1 MTNDTHAHP
10 SHVTHLPYRAD
21 IDGLRALA
29 VIVVILFHA
38 FPNIFGS
45 GFIGVDIFFV
55 ISGYLISS
63 FILKNLFANSFNF
76 ASFYSR
82 RVNRIFPALLFIL
95 ITLLCLSWYYLIPD
109 DFSKVSK
116 HVFGSSIFLSN
127 IVYLSEAGYFDDAAD
142 QKPLLHLWSLAIE
155 EQFYIIWP
163 ITLALAFRFRLEVVK
178 LIIFALLFSFALNI
192 YRASYDTN
200 FAFFSLQ
207 TRAWEL
213 LLGAFIAYI
222 DVRFNP
228 SAIPINRY
236 VSNAVSFTGAALIVA
251 GLVLITKDVR
261 FPGWWA
267 LLPTIGAACMIAA
280 GPLAFINRHLL
291 ALPPLRAIGLI
302 SYPLYL
308 WHWVLLSFMAVLLNH
323 PLDMWMK
330 LSLVGASIGLACL
343 TYFAIERPIRQR
355 FNNGKTTLILLVL
368 MVCLGAIGLYG
379 YKQHGR
385 LGQTQQAILINNT
398 GIYPCKDKFDA
409 RQLCVF
415 GNPDSTEVIFIYG
428 DSHAEHLTA
437 ALAKAFGDRYK
448 LIFAYTSSC
457 YFSEHPDPKYK
468 RPPSCE
474 PFVTLSRELKNSRE
488 RIVATILSQRWHGYG
503 ITSSHQVIAAMT
515 DAMKA
520 FDLNPN
526 KIIIVGSTANV
537 DLRCAKHNYY
547 FGSSRSQQACEQDET
562 SIKINKEFI
571 NITAGL
577 AVPSNV
583 NFVYP
588 FEALCPK
595 DVCVPIRDDILL
607 YGDNHHLTQAG
618 AQLLMPA
625 IKKILSSVDN
635 SVNASS
641 LK

>member
-1 MTNDTHAHP
+1 MTNDTHAHQ

-116 HVFGSSIFLSN
+116 HVFGSSTFLSN

-213 LLGAFIAYI
+213 LLGGFIAYI
-222 DVRFNP
+222 DLRL
-228 SAIPINRY
+228 SASATPINRY

-308 WHWVLLSFMAVLLNH
+308 WHWVLLSFVAVLLNH
-323 PLDMWMK
+323 PLDMWMT
-330 LSLVGASIGLACL
+330 LGLVGASIGLACL
-343 TYFAIERPIRQR
+343 TYLAIERPIRQH
-355 FNNGKTTLILLVL
+355 FNNGKTTLILLIL

-379 YKQHGR
+379 YKHHGI
-385 LGQTQQAILINNT
+385 LGQTKQGILINDT

-409 RQLCVF
+409 KQICIF
-415 GNPDSTEVIFIYG
+415 GNLDSSEVILIYG

-437 ALAKAFGDRYK
+437 ALAKTFGDTYK
-448 LIFAYTSSC
+448 LMFAYTSSC
-457 YFSEHPDPKYK
+457 YFGEHPNPKYK
-468 RPPSCE
+468 RPIACE
-474 PFVTLSRELKNSRE
+474 PFVEHIRDLKKSGE
-488 RIVATILSQRWHGYG
+488 KIVATILSQRWHGYG
-503 ITSSHQVIAAMT
+503 ITMSEQIIAAMT

-547 FGSSRSQQACEQDET
+547 FGSSRSQQPCERDET
-562 SIKINKEFI
+562 SIKINKDFI
-571 NITAGL
+571 AITSAMP
-577 AVPSNV
+577 APRKVA
-583 NFVYP
+583 FVYP
-588 FEALCPK
+588 YTILCPN
-595 DVCVPIRDDILL
+595 DICTPIQGDILL
-607 YGDNHHLTQAG
+607 YGDTHHLTRAG
-618 AQLLMPA
+618 ADLVMPTIKALIDEAA
-625 IKKILSSVDN
+625 IADSPKRH
-635 SVNASS
+635 
-641 LK
+641 

>member
-95 ITLLCLSWYYLIPD
+95 ITLVCLSWYYLIPD
-109 DFSKVSK
+109 DFAKVSK
-116 HVFGSSIFLSN
+116 HVFGSSTFLSN

-163 ITLALAFRFRLEVVK
+163 ITLALAFRFRLEIVK
-178 LIIFALLFSFALNI
+178 LIIFASLCSFALNI
-192 YRASYDTN
+192 YRVSYDTN

-213 LLGAFIAYI
+213 LLGAFVAYI
-222 DVRFNP
+222 DLRLNASVIRT
-228 SAIPINRY
+228 NRY
-236 VSNAVSFTGAALIVA
+236 VRNAISLAGAALIVA
-251 GLVLITKDVR
+251 GLVWITKDVR

-267 LLPTIGAACMIAA
+267 LLPTIGAACIIAA
-280 GPLAFINRHLL
+280 GPLASLNRHLL

-323 PLDMWMK
+323 SLDMWMT
-330 LSLVGASIGLACL
+330 LGLVGASIGLACL
-343 TYFAIERPIRQR
+343 TYFALERPIRQH

-379 YKQHGR
+379 YKHHGF
-385 LGQTQQAILINNT
+385 LGQTHQAILVNNT
-398 GIYPCKDKFDA
+398 GIYPCKHKFDA
-409 RQLCVF
+409 KQLCVF
-415 GNPDSTEVIFIYG
+415 GNLNSSEIIFIYG

-437 ALAKAFGDRYK
+437 ALAQAFGDRYK

-468 RPPSCE
+468 RPSSCE
-474 PFVTLSRELKNSRE
+474 PFVTLSRELKNSGE

-503 ITSSHQVIAAMT
+503 ITSSEQVIAAMT

-537 DLRCAKHNYY
+537 DLRCAKYNYY
-547 FGSSRSQQACEQDET
+547 FGSSRSQRPCEDDES
-562 SIKINKEFI
+562 SIKINKDFI
-571 NITAGL
+571 EITSGI
-577 AVPSNV
+577 VTSSNV
-583 NFVYP
+583 SFVYP
-588 FEALCPK
+588 YEVLCPN
-595 DVCVPIRDDILL
+595 DICVPIQHGTLL
-607 YGDNHHLTQAG
+607 YGDNHHLTRAG
-618 AQLLMPA
+618 AQLLMPT
-625 IKKILSSVDN
+625 IKKIIEGPDN
-635 SVNASS
+635 SGNASS